1 MGNAFMPSVAS
12 SLNQASGQGL
22 LEILQQRILQQE
34 MEKQMLSTQR
44 QGMNDSFSM
53 AMRLKDQQ
61 QQDEARKATA
71 ARQKTTDDL
80 AASKEATRVRDANNV
95 KGAAGM
101 FFDRLAMDPTDNSPG
116 MQRAAHEGN
125 VRVSMM
131 PKDAKVEPTLA
142 EKEKEAFTLSAARAR
157 GTQSVKP
164 SGGGGA
170 KDNPKLPAGV
180 KDALRARK
188 GTPGYKTAAEAIQT
202 VKSGWDQWTD
212 GHPNM
217 DLNAVEAAIRN
228 LYGQEPTAKMTRV
241 AADTPPSSG
250 FDSAAL
256 RARLLAKMAS
266 RK

>member
-164 SGGGGA
+164 PKGA
-170 KDNPKLPAGV
+170 TKVKDNPKTPAGFAAAINGR
-180 KDALRARK
+180 KGSKGFETKEAAEQSIESRWQEWRKNYPQLDRASIRSTLQNIYGSKFKGSGTDALTDAIV
-188 GTPGYKTAAEAIQT
+188 TAMQSAGL
-202 VKSGWDQWTD
+202 S
-212 GHPNM
+212 P
-217 DLNAVEAAIRN
+217 
-228 LYGQEPTAKMTRV
+228 AK
-241 AADTPPSSG
+241 DN
-250 FDSAAL
+250 DE
-256 RARLLAKMAS
+256 
-266 RK
+266 